1 MADIKISQFPTTV
14 GALTGNEFIPVLQ
27 GGVNKK
33 TSLSQIGYA
42 ALGFGDMALQNA
54 GAVSIVGGS
63 VNNVSMDGIAINGG
77 QITALDVA
85 LAYDVGGTGYTDYTD
100 GQLLIGTSVDGS
112 LVKATLTAGAGV
124 AITNGNGSITID
136 NSAPDQTVS
145 ISAGT
150 GVSVTGTY
158 PNFTVANT
166 APDQTVSLTGAG
178 TVAVTGSYPN
188 FTITGSGGGSGLTN
202 WTEGVNT
209 SAPNATVPAIYFT
222 PLNAATNAD
231 AIVTPKGSG
240 ALIAAVPDSTT
251 AGGNKRGTYAVDLQL
266 GARSGAAQVASGDYS
281 ATVGGRYNTASA
293 VNSAV
298 FGGLAGSASGNT
310 STVVGGYIGEA
321 LALYSTSVGGY
332 NINAEGDYSVSMGGD
347 SVRATGT
354 FSLALGGSYTNSGG
368 SSTVILGGSQSYAVG
383 AWSCIVGGQTHYTTG
398 DTSVAVGGWAND
410 VTGTKAFTVGGQDN
424 TASGLSSFVLGGYL
438 NYATATASAVIN
450 ADESSATAI
459 FSTVINAK
467 LSEASGEMS
476 IVSGGNA
483 SSRLISGAHIQGR
496 GLASSG
502 YTVGAA
508 QAGSYVLYGQTTT
521 ATPATITTVGL
532 GATSAGARITLD
544 SYVTYLFD
552 ILVVARR
559 DGTASGESASY
570 RLVGTIGRD
579 NLLATTAILGTVTK
593 TVIYETN
600 AAWDVDVTANT
611 TAGCIDVTVTGEAAK
626 TINWVANV
634 RTVEVTRGT

>member
-145 ISAGT
+145 LTGAG
-150 GVSVTGTY
+150 GIGITGTY
-158 PNFTVANT
+158 PNFTI
-166 APDQTVSLTGAG
+166 S
-178 TVAVTGSYPN
+178 
-188 FTITGSGGGSGLTN
+188 GSGVGGLTN

-231 AIVTPKGSG
+231 AIVTPKGAG
-240 ALIAAVPDSTT
+240 ALVASIPDGTT

-266 GARSGAAQVASGDYS
+266 GTRSGAAQVASGDYS

-293 VNSAV
+293 ANSSV

-332 NINAEGDYSVSMGGD
+332 NINAENDYSVSVGGD
-347 SVRATGT
+347 SVRSTGT
-354 FSLALGGSYTNSGG
+354 FSLALGGSYTNAGG
-368 SSTVILGGSQSYAVG
+368 NQSVVVGGSQSYAAG
-383 AWSCIVGGQTHYTTG
+383 AWSYVFGGDTHYTTG
-398 DTSVAVGGWAND
+398 DTSVAVGGWSND
-410 VTGTKAFTVGGQDN
+410 VTATKAFAVGGESN
-424 TASGLSSFVLGGYL
+424 TASGLASFVLGGYL

-450 ADESSATAI
+450 SDESSATAI

-532 GATSAGARITLD
+532 GATTAGARITLD

-559 DGTASGESASY
+559 DGTAAGESASY